1 MGTRI
6 TTAVS
11 AEVITTASAKAH
23 LRVEVSDDDTYIATL
38 ISVAREEAEHETE
51 RSIGEQTL
59 TLTAAGF
66 DRVMALPR
74 PPVTSVTSVKYYDAD
89 GVQRTVSSGNY
100 RLDTSVAPP
109 VIEFDDD
116 YSFPTV
122 DDRADAV
129 EIVYAAGYTSEACPA
144 LIKQYM
150 LLRIGTMY
158 EHRTA
163 DDAKPPLPAPWVARL
178 LDRWRVIGA

>member
-1 MGTRI
+1 MPTLPILLPALIVAAREYCEGYLHRKLITQAWDWTMG
-6 TTAVS
+6 AFPHCFQLPFLPVS
-11 AEVITTASAKAH
+11 A
-23 LRVEVSDDDTYIATL
+23 
-38 ISVAREEAEHETE
+38 
-51 RSIGEQTL
+51 
-59 TLTAAGF
+59 
-66 DRVMALPR
+66 
-74 PPVTSVTSVKYYDAD
+74 VTSVKYYDSD
-89 GVQRTVSSGNY
+89 GVQRTVSSANY
-100 RLDTSVAPP
+100 RLDISVAPP
-109 VIEFDDD
+109 VLEFDDD

-129 EIVYAAGYTSEACPA
+129 EIVYAAGYTSATCPA
-144 LIKQYM
+144 LIKQYV

>member
-1 MGTRI
+1 MGFRV
-6 TTAVS
+6 TTAV
-11 AEVITTASAKAH
+11 ATEVVAVADAKVH
-23 LRVEVSDDDTYIATL
+23 LRVDHSSDDTYIGVL
-38 ISVAREEAEHETE
+38 ITAAREEAEHETE

-129 EIVYAAGYTSEACPA
+129 EIVYAAGYTSATCPA